1 MIRPEVVSSAA
12 AAPKIGHGLG
22 STMWWRPGCCQGRNM
37 VQLLLCNW
45 MLLTSVSMS
54 LLFHLSVVQNGK
66 KP

>member
-1 MIRPEVVSSAA
+1 
-12 AAPKIGHGLG
+12 
-22 STMWWRPGCCQGRNM
+22 M

-66 KP
+66 KTLIFKKLVTCPQATSIVDLQRALLAINIIIPPR

>member
-1 MIRPEVVSSAA
+1 MVLKDFPQNTEGFVTFTATCHLFLMIYFM
-12 AAPKIGHGLG
+12 L
-22 STMWWRPGCCQGRNM
+22 CFRNM